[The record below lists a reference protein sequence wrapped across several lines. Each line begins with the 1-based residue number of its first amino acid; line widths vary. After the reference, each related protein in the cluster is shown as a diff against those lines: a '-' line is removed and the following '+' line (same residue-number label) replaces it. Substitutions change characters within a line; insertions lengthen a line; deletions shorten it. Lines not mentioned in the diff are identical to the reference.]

1 MNAAAPHQVFVD
13 FAVPLSR
20 IPTVR
25 AQRSTTL
32 LAEIAVLRDMGYGAA
47 YETRVGARGTKLL
60 EAVAGTWI
68 EMPSMVVHYDAC
80 EQLGLSPSQ
89 QVQFGS
95 DAAGRIFGTL
105 LGTAVKLA
113 RSAGASPWTF
123 FENVGRFWSRGYEG
137 GGLRVLKLG
146 PKEARVELAGNPLFQ
161 RAFFR
166 NGFRGYAVAMLG
178 LFCTR
183 VWVREE
189 TPTRGISAS
198 YRGQWA

>member
-1 MNAAAPHQVFVD
+1 MIVATPHEVFVD
-13 FAVPLSR
+13 FAQPLSR
-20 IPTVR
+20 IPLVR

-32 LAEIAVLRDMGYGAA
+32 LAEIAVLRAMGHGAA
-47 YETRVGARGTKLL
+47 YETLVGARGRKLL

-68 EMPSMVVHYDAC
+68 EMPEMVVHYDAC
-80 EQLGLSPSQ
+80 ERLGLSAAQ
-89 QVQFGS
+89 QVQFGA

-137 GGLRVLKLG
+137 GGLRVLRLG
-146 PKEARVELAGNPLFQ
+146 PKEARVDLAGNPLFQ
-161 RAFFR
+161 REFFR
-166 NGFRGYAVAMLG
+166 NGFRGYALAMLG

-189 TPTRGISAS
+189 APSRGVSAT